1 MKLTRR
7 EFLALSGKA
16 TAGAVIFAACGIPEH
31 ELIVQSPV
39 ESPEDLVRGEDAWF
53 ATVNPD
59 GRNGDGLIVRVM
71 QGRAKK
77 IAGNSDFPVNM
88 GKHSVR
94 EDAALQMLYHPDRLA
109 GPLSRRTHGGLL
121 AQTTWTQAQSIL
133 ATALGTSRI
142 TVVTNPLRGHLGWVA
157 RRFAEVKGGRYL
169 TFDPVEQGVLHT
181 ASKRIFDADVLP
193 DIDIEHAHTVVSFG
207 ADWLSSWV
215 SPVRYSAQYGK
226 FRSAEHRGFLI
237 HGESRMSMTAAAADL
252 WLPTRPGTEGDVA
265 LAMANV
271 IISEGLASSSEI
283 SAFTGALP
291 SGILN
296 AYRPGDVAARSGVSE
311 ERIVRAA
318 RRFGSDRPS
327 VAFGGGSAGA
337 HVHGTFA
344 LSAIYALNT
353 LVSAVGNKGGI
364 KLNPASPVAG
374 LSGTATGTSFAAWE
388 EELAQW
394 RAGNVDT
401 VVIRGVDLVH
411 GMPNSVAVKEAIRNV
426 PNVVV
431 FGTVMDDT
439 MAEATLALPEKTYL
453 EDWGTDIPEPAPGY
467 QTVGFQQPVV
477 GPTITAD
484 ERSLIADAR
493 SFGDELLRIAGG
505 EIGATSMEALVTKT
519 SDDLFNQSVSNG
531 SVTAPNSNLFRRG
544 VLQRGG
550 WWNTGATASQ
560 ASYSFPNFIRNKTEA
575 EFSSTSGLGAGTDL
589 KLVPFV
595 SNNLLD
601 GRLAAAPWAQQVPD
615 PMSSAAWATWAE
627 LNKEDAKEL
636 GVDEGDV
643 VFIKSTS
650 GEIEAIAYP
659 HPGVPRGVVGVPIG
673 YGKEEGGRWAEGRG
687 GNILKILSDLKD
699 EETGALAWAATSVKV
714 QKSGRR
720 VKLPKFEGTVE
731 AHPVEPGVPV
741 LVVAPG
747 ETAEQAEK
755 TNHHEYQKQFT
766 NEETRSE
773 AGFNKFGEPVSQP
786 EAHE

>member
-59 GRNGDGLIVRVM
+59 GRNGDGLIVRVI

-77 IAGNSDFPVNM
+77 IAGNSDFPVNK
-88 GKHSVR
+88 GKHSVG
-94 EDAALQMLYHPDRLA
+94 EDAALQMLYHPDRLV
-109 GPLSRRTHGGLL
+109 GPMVRRTHGGVL
-121 AQTTWTQAQSIL
+121 AQATWAQAQAQLS
-133 ATALGTSRI
+133 AALNASRI

-193 DIDIEHAHTVVSFG
+193 DVDIEHAHTVVSFG

-215 SPVRYSAQYGK
+215 SPVRYAAQYGR

-252 WLPTRPGTEGDVA
+252 WLPTKPGTEGDVA
-265 LAMANV
+265 LAIANV
-271 IISEGLASSSEI
+271 IIDEGLASSSEI
-283 SAFTGALP
+283 SAFTKSLP
-291 SGILN
+291 AGILN

-353 LVSAVGNKGGI
+353 LVSAVGSKGGI
-364 KLNPASPVAG
+364 MLNPESPVAD
-374 LSGTATGTSFAAWE
+374 LSGTATGSSFAAWE

-394 RAGNVDT
+394 RAGYVDT
-401 VVIRGVDLVH
+401 VVIRGADLVH
-411 GMPNSVAVKEAIRNV
+411 GMPNSVAVKEALRAV
-426 PNVVV
+426 TNVVV

-439 MAEATLALPEKTYL
+439 MAEATIALPEKTYL

-477 GPTITAD
+477 GPTISAD

-493 SFGDELLRIAGG
+493 SFGDELLRVVGG
-505 EIGATSMEALVTKT
+505 EIGATSMEALVTRT
-519 SDDLFNQSVSNG
+519 ADDLFNSGASG
-531 SVTAPNSNLFRRG
+531 SVTAPNSNLFKRG

-550 WWNTGATASQ
+550 WWNTGAKAS
-560 ASYSFPNFIRNKTEA
+560 AFSYSFPNFIRNKTEA
-575 EFSSTSGLGAGTDL
+575 EFSSTSGLGAGIDL

-615 PMSSAAWATWAE
+615 PMSSAAWTTWAE

-636 GVDEGDV
+636 GVGEGDV
-643 VFIKSTS
+643 LFIKSTS
-650 GEIEAIAYP
+650 GDIEAIAYP

-687 GNILKILSDLKD
+687 GNVLKILANLKD
-699 EETGALAWAATSVKV
+699 EDTGALAWAATSVKV

-720 VKLPKFEGTVE
+720 VKLTKFEGTVE

-747 ETAEQAEK
+747 ETAEEAE
-755 TNHHEYQKQFT
+755 TANHHEYQKQFT
-766 NEETRSE
+766 NDETRAE
-773 AGFNKFGEPVSQP
+773 AGFDRNGNPIGQTA
-786 EAHE
+786 AHE